1 VVLRPGSISSAA
13 LATLFKFNQVAFAEA
28 IFLIRPY
35 INFGTSASA
44 KVTCDA
50 LKDFISNPEHFE
62 FNPNT
67 PFFNFIHADLVI
79 RCVECISSH
88 PPQDKQ
94 TWQSDPEGCTSSL
107 SIKNRKSI
115 NLILIR
121 AYGYS
126 VANWKY
132 HLQQA
137 NPGHLLDYV
146 SEVTQRLGHRPMC
159 THENPCDTLCKPE
172 VDKTARWIE
181 VLQSNCSIVVEC

>member
-1 VVLRPGSISSAA
+1 LGDFCGSILDSYFQNAWTKILEDPQNVSLSLSILAVVLRPGSISSAA

-94 TWQSDPEGCTSSL
+94 TWQSDPEG
-107 SIKNRKSI
+107 
-115 NLILIR
+115 
-121 AYGYS
+121 
-126 VANWKY
+126 
-132 HLQQA
+132 
-137 NPGHLLDYV
+137 
-146 SEVTQRLGHRPMC
+146 
-159 THENPCDTLCKPE
+159 
-172 VDKTARWIE
+172 
-181 VLQSNCSIVVEC
+181 